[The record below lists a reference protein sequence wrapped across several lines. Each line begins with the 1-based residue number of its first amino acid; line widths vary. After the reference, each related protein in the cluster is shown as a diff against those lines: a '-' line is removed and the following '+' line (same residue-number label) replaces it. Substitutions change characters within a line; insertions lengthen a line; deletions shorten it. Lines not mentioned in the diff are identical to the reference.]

1 MVNQSAQMAT
11 HVANCLQ
18 ASGVVVL
25 CQELFVVVMECIA
38 VQTGIPVMLQK
49 ERVPKETRLQ
59 YHCQRRSK
67 HLRG

>member
-1 MVNQSAQMAT
+1 MVSFVPMVNHSAQMTT

-49 ERVPKETRLQ
+49 ERVLKETRL
-59 YHCQRRSK
+59 
-67 HLRG
+67 

>member
-1 MVNQSAQMAT
+1 MMSFVLMVNQSAQMAT

-49 ERVPKETRLQ
+49 ERVLKETRL
-59 YHCQRRSK
+59 
-67 HLRG
+67 

>member
-1 MVNQSAQMAT
+1 MLSFVPMVNHSAQMAT

-49 ERVPKETRLQ
+49 ERVLKETRL
-59 YHCQRRSK
+59 
-67 HLRG
+67 

>member
-1 MVNQSAQMAT
+1 MVSFVPMVNHSAQMAT

-49 ERVPKETRLQ
+49 ERVLKETRL
-59 YHCQRRSK
+59 
-67 HLRG
+67 

>member
-1 MVNQSAQMAT
+1 MVSFVPMVNHSAQMTT
-11 HVANCLQ
+11 HVANCRQ

-49 ERVPKETRLQ
+49 ERVLKETRL
-59 YHCQRRSK
+59 
-67 HLRG
+67 

>member
-1 MVNQSAQMAT
+1 MVNHSAQMAT

-49 ERVPKETRLQ
+49 ERVLKETRL
-59 YHCQRRSK
+59 
-67 HLRG
+67 

>member
-1 MVNQSAQMAT
+1 MVNQTAQMAT
-11 HVANCLQ
+11 HVVNCLQ

-25 CQELFVVVMECIA
+25 CQKLFVVVMECIA

-49 ERVPKETRLQ
+49 ERVPKDTRLQ

-67 HLRG
+67 HLRE

>member
-1 MVNQSAQMAT
+1 MVSFVPMVNHSAQMAT

-49 ERVPKETRLQ
+49 ERVLKETRP
-59 YHCQRRSK
+59 
-67 HLRG
+67 